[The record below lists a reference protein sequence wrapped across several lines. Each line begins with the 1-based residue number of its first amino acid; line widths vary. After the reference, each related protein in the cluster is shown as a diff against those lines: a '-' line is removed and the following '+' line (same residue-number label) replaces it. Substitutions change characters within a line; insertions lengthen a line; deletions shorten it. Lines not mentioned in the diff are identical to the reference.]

1 MASPGRSRPWA
12 ASEPTDV
19 PERDSPLPPA
29 VALRAARGLRIA
41 YVCPRYAPHIGG
53 IERHVERI
61 ATRMAAAG
69 AEVEV
74 LTQERPGA
82 APAREQIGRVL
93 VRRFAMRP
101 ASETYPFAPAL
112 FAHLA
117 SDHGYDIVHSHCY
130 QALPALG
137 ALLRRRAPA
146 VFTPHYHG
154 TGHSRLAS
162 ALHRVYGPFGARVV
176 RNAATVICVSA
187 SEAELVRRAFRLPG
201 ERVVVIPNGV
211 EVQPPV
217 AAEPMPV
224 AGVVVLTVGRLEP
237 YKGVME
243 MVEALP
249 HLPDAF
255 VLRVIGGGHQGAAL
269 SHRAR
274 ALGVDHR
281 FELLGQVDDEELQ
294 RWRQTAAVYVTM
306 SRHEAFGLGVLE
318 AAMAGT
324 PVVASDIPAHREVLA
339 SCSNVR
345 LIPLGAPA
353 RTLAHAMAG
362 AATGERSVVGPV
374 PTWDDVAESTLA
386 VYQRSL
392 AQRGTG

>member
-1 MASPGRSRPWA
+1 
-12 ASEPTDV
+12 
-19 PERDSPLPPA
+19 
-29 VALRAARGLRIA
+29 
-41 YVCPRYAPHIGG
+41 
-53 IERHVERI
+53 
-61 ATRMAAAG
+61 
-69 AEVEV
+69 
-74 LTQERPGA
+74 
-82 APAREQIGRVL
+82 
-93 VRRFAMRP
+93 
-101 ASETYPFAPAL
+101 
-112 FAHLA
+112 
-117 SDHGYDIVHSHCY
+117 
-130 QALPALG
+130 
-137 ALLRRRAPA
+137 